1 MNLMREYLL
10 LKDPEKLQQVEK
22 DIQEKFRKYLP
33 DDLSSE
39 NLRYMQE
46 QRNEQKKHYYS
57 KFILEGA
64 PFSADDILK
73 AKEEKR
79 KRLDGGYRMT
89 AEAESICRVALMAFL
104 KVDIRGGYTHE
115 AIKEALDEITK
126 QWPRSLDSKTVR
138 GWLDQI
144 LPETSLKRSPRGRP
158 KKGR

>member
-1 MNLMREYLL
+1 VNLMREYLL

-22 DIQEKFRKYLP
+22 EIQEKFRKYVP

-46 QRNEQKKHYYS
+46 QQNEQRKRYYS

-64 PFSADDILK
+64 PFNADDVLK
-73 AKEEKR
+73 AKEAKR
-79 KRLDGGYRMT
+79 KKLDGGYRMT
-89 AEAESICRVALMAFL
+89 AEAESKCRVALRAFL
-104 KVDIRGGYTHE
+104 QVDLRGGYTHE
-115 AIKEALDEITK
+115 AIKEALDEITT
-126 QWPRSLDSKTVR
+126 QWPRSLDPKTVR

>member
-22 DIQEKFRKYLP
+22 EIQEKFRKYLP

-79 KRLDGGYRMT
+79 KG
-89 AEAESICRVALMAFL
+89 LMA
-104 KVDIRGGYTHE
+104 DIE
-115 AIKEALDEITK
+115 
-126 QWPRSLDSKTVR
+126 
-138 GWLDQI
+138 
-144 LPETSLKRSPRGRP
+144 
-158 KKGR
+158 